1 MVSTNQFRTGMVIK
15 LGGELYSIVEYDFYK
30 PGKGGAIVRTKLKNI
45 RLKTIIDKTFQSGEK
60 VEDVYMEKRKLQYL
74 YRDGDSYC
82 FMDNES
88 FEQSHVSKDVLGD
101 AVYYLKENMEVGIYY
116 CEDKMV
122 DVDLPSSVALKI
134 AHTEPGIRGDTAKG
148 GTKPAT
154 LETGK
159 VVQVPLFINADDT
172 INVDTRSGEY
182 LGRA

>member
-1 MVSTNQFRTGMVIK
+1 MVSTNQFRTGMIIK
-15 LGGELYSIVEYDFYK
+15 LGGELYSIIEYDFYK

-45 RLKTIIDKTFQSGEK
+45 RLKTIIDKRFQSGEK

-88 FEQSHVSKDVLGD
+88 FEQSHVSKDILGD
-101 AVYYLKENMEVGIYY
+101 AVYYLKENMDVGIFY
-116 CEDKMV
+116 CEGNMIE
-122 DVDLPSSVALKI
+122 VDLPSSVALKI

-159 VVQVPLFINADDT
+159 IVQVPLFINADDT

>member
-15 LGGELYSIVEYDFYK
+15 LGGELYSIVEYNFYK
-30 PGKGGAIVRTKLKNI
+30 PGKGGAFVRTKLKNL
-45 RLKTIIDKTFQSGEK
+45 RLKTITDKTFQSGEK
-60 VEDVYMEKRKLQYL
+60 VEDVFMEKRKLQYL

-88 FEQSHVSKDVLGD
+88 FEQSHVSKDILGD
-101 AVYYLKENMEVGIYY
+101 AVYYLKENMDIGIYY
-116 CEDKMV
+116 CEGNMI

-148 GTKPAT
+148 GTKPAE

-159 VVQVPLFINADDT
+159 IVQVPLFINADDT